1 MTFAKTRQA
10 AFGVALGL
18 VALQPLACRGS
29 VQIKCEPGDCNKLG
43 CAPCID
49 PRRPDP
55 TKKPPQSSRPS
66 ASRPSVPDS
75 GFLRPGG

>member
-1 MTFAKTRQA
+1 MRFAQSTRA
-10 AFGVALGL
+10 AFGVALVL

-29 VQIKCEPGDCNKLG
+29 VQIKCEPGDCNTLG
-43 CAPCID
+43 CPPCTD

-55 TKKPPQSSRPS
+55 TKKPPESGRLS

-75 GFLRPGG
+75 GFWRS

>member
-1 MTFAKTRQA
+1 MTFAKTRRA
-10 AFGVALGL
+10 AFGVALAL

-43 CAPCID
+43 CPACTD

-55 TKKPPQSSRPS
+55 TKKPPESSRPS
-66 ASRPSVPDS
+66 ASRPDVSDK
-75 GFLRPGG
+75 GFLRSGG